1 MTLLLDL
8 PPETFG
14 QVIAY
19 YIHTIELPEAF
30 RARTVCHA
38 FAGAINDELLAEDAA
53 KIMDYGEAG
62 SSEYGWEG
70 RLPIAREDRCRLS
83 DADIDGADKTSTI
96 FLRNNAIALLTNS
109 VQRGVQTSIPIFIN
123 EVADDLMRFAPEAT
137 RAKIPPNHTQRNTSS
152 LQHTEFYVTRN
163 RYVDSLCVAF
173 AMTNRQT
180 LSLLLGKDKHEP
192 IKVSD
197 YRVKFDYAAAIP
209 TIGDFS
215 TIKHYFVQQVQ
226 HQDSDCLILAVACTG
241 KTEALDFLLGLSDQD
256 SNSVRWSQKT
266 LDGSFPWK
274 ETLALLTDFINITA
288 KVPEVVAPA
297 LVLEKTLT
305 ALLSFYSA
313 PLSTS

>member
-53 KIMDYGEAG
+53 KIMDYGKAG

-163 RYVDSLCVAF
+163 RYVDSLCGFCDDESSDFVTIVGKGQTRAYQGQRLPSKVRLCSSHPH
-173 AMTNRQT
+173 NRRLLNDQT
-180 LSLLLGKDKHEP
+180 LFRPAG
-192 IKVSD
+192 
-197 YRVKFDYAAAIP
+197 P
-209 TIGDFS
+209 TSRLRLSHPGCRL
-215 TIKHYFVQQVQ
+215 YW
-226 HQDSDCLILAVACTG
+226 QDRSA
-241 KTEALDFLLGLSDQD
+241 GLPSWP
-256 SNSVRWSQKT
+256 VR
-266 LDGSFPWK
+266 PR
-274 ETLALLTDFINITA
+274 
-288 KVPEVVAPA
+288 
-297 LVLEKTLT
+297 
-305 ALLSFYSA
+305 
-313 PLSTS
+313 